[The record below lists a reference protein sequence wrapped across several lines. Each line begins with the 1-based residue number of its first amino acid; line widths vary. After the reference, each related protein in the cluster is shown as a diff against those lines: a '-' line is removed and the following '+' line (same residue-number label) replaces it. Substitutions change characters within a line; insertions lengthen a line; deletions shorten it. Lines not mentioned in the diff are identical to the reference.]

1 MAKQRRKA
9 DSRIT
14 THSDLNRFELE
25 SKVCNLFC
33 KGKSTTEILD
43 ILANEN
49 PPIVLRRQ
57 EPWEI
62 IQRVAKEQHHLS
74 GSLQFVPPVAHTLG
88 RRLETGR
95 QWLKDRVEVVHTADV
110 EGIAYRAAGR
120 LLDIMRDS
128 ARPDFHVGFAGGGL
142 LEQTARILAA
152 KLSAAEID
160 PNLLPR
166 RLYFHAMIGRFGDDP
181 GTDPNSFAAYFTRE
195 PLQMEVRF
203 EGLMC
208 PGMVSAENEAIL
220 RDMPGIKESYDKI
233 DSLDVIVTSAGGH
246 WDLGHSRLHAAYVE
260 KDDKAALTWLKE
272 QGCIGD
278 LMWGPIAKSGAVPL
292 ANHTRAMTL
301 IRLDQLSQLIQ
312 QRKKVMLI
320 LGPCVKCGKP
330 KPEILD
336 AVLNWSPP
344 LITHLVVDSHTVHQL
359 FRDYPTDWA

>member
-1 MAKQRRKA
+1 MAKHRRKA
-9 DSRIT
+9 ASDIT
-14 THSDLNRFELE
+14 KHSDLDRFELE

-33 KGKSTTEILD
+33 EGKSTAAIRDL
-43 ILANEN
+43 LANEN
-49 PPIVLRRQ
+49 PPIVLRRK

-62 IQRVAKEQHHLS
+62 IQRVAKGQHHLS
-74 GSLQFVPPVAHTLG
+74 GSLQFVPPVTQALG
-88 RRLETGR
+88 RRLQAGR
-95 QWLKDRVEVVHTADV
+95 KWLEDRVEVVHTADV
-110 EGIAYRAAGR
+110 ENIAYRAAGR

-160 PNLLPR
+160 PNLLPK

-203 EGLMC
+203 EGLPT

-220 RDMPGIKESYDKI
+220 RDMEDIKASYDKI
-233 DSLDVIVTSAGGH
+233 DLLDVIVTSAGGH
-246 WDLGHSRLHAAYVE
+246 WDLGHSRLHAAYGE
-260 KDDKAALTWLKE
+260 KKDTAALAWLKE

-278 LMWGPIAKSGAVPL
+278 LMWRPISKSGAVSL
-292 ANHTRAMTL
+292 ADHTRAMTL
-301 IRLDQLSQLIQ
+301 IRLDQLPQLIQ

-344 LITHLVVDSHTVHQL
+344 LITHLVVDSRTVHQL
-359 FRDYPTDWA
+359 FRDYPADWS